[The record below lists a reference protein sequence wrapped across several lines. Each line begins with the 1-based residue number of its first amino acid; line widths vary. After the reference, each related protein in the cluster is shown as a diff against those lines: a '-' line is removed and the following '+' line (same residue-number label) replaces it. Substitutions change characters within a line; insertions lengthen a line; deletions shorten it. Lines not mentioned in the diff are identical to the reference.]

1 MAAAAK
7 LLPVDSTH
15 SKRHTNSD
23 GARHHGG
30 ASFSDLQEHTTS
42 QTERSHE
49 TFVPLTLTTVI
60 LLLRVCS
67 RVRIRS
73 LLTVVSAMSAL
84 SSASSSSCWIFLKC
98 TVVLLACSSCW
109 TGRRRIRLTLHF
121 LQSKNTA
128 SQFKMAATASV
139 PSCCTRW
146 SWSQMCFLPL
156 TLSYYYTNCKT
167 S

>member
-15 SKRHTNSD
+15 SKRHTTSD
-23 GARHHGG
+23 GAHRRP
-30 ASFSDLQEHTTS
+30 SFSDLQEHTTS
-42 QTERSHE
+42 QTQRSHG
-49 TFVPLTLTTVI
+49 TCVRLPLTTVI
-60 LLLRVCS
+60 LLRVCS

-109 TGRRRIRLTLHF
+109 TGRRTIRLALHF

-139 PSCCTRW
+139 PYKHKQRL
-146 SWSQMCFLPL
+146 QGLL
-156 TLSYYYTNCKT
+156 YQVELE
-167 S
+167 